1 MLVAWVVT
9 RTVIKF
15 SQVRALLRPAMLLG
29 ALVII
34 QLSLGIGA
42 YIVKMADRN
51 APQPLPPVVNMTT
64 AHLAVGALVLVT
76 SLYLTYQTHRF
87 LAPPVEEVKIAS
99 APQGAII

>member
-9 RTVIKF
+9 RIATKF
-15 SQVRALLRPAMLLG
+15 SQEPALLRPALLLG
-29 ALVII
+29 TLVMV

-42 YIVKMADRN
+42 YIVKVADRN

-64 AHLAVGALVLVT
+64 AHVAVGALVLVT

-87 LAPPVEEVKIAS
+87 LMPPAQEIAS
-99 APQGAII
+99 APHGAAI

>member
-1 MLVAWVVT
+1 M
-9 RTVIKF
+9 KF
-15 SQVRALLRPAMLLG
+15 TQETALLRPALLLG
-29 ALVII
+29 TLVML

-64 AHLAVGALVLVT
+64 AHVAVGALVLVT

-87 LAPPVEEVKIAS
+87 LVPSVKHVKIAS
-99 APQGAII
+99 APHGAAI

>member
-1 MLVAWVVT
+1 
-9 RTVIKF
+9 
-15 SQVRALLRPAMLLG
+15 LLG
-29 ALVII
+29 ALVML

-64 AHLAVGALVLVT
+64 AHVAVGALVLVT

-87 LAPPVEEVKIAS
+87 LTAPTAALKIAS
-99 APQGAII
+99 APHGAAI